1 MKKIGININSSKDF
15 HGEQLYE
22 IIEKL
27 QQVFHDVHFEI
38 FKDSMGLDG
47 ERAENLNF
55 IIVFGGDGTILRTA
69 RSLGKN
75 DIPILGINIGNLG
88 FLTNAEIGD
97 FDDIIGELYRDSYEI
112 EERTMLNCK
121 IKDGETDEFIALN
134 DIVIAKGTLSRIVEF
149 SISIDNK
156 FYTNFTADGIIIST
170 PTGSTAYN
178 LSAGGPIIHPELDV
192 VAITPICPHTL
203 SMRTMVVSANKEI
216 VLKLKGKNESI
227 FLTVDG
233 QNVYQLSED
242 DEIIVTNNEKRCK
255 VLRLLNNDYFDI
267 LRRKIMH
274 KNNFMKVIKNE
285 R

>member
-1 MKKIGININSSKDF
+1 MKKIGININSSKDLQS
-15 HGEQLYE
+15 EQLNE

-27 QQVFHDVHFEI
+27 KHVFRDVHVEM
-38 FKDSMGLDG
+38 FKDSIDLDG
-47 ERAENLNF
+47 KRAESLDF
-55 IIVFGGDGTILRTA
+55 IIVLGGDGTILRTA

-97 FDDIIGELYRDSYEI
+97 FDDIIGELHRDSYEI
-112 EERTMLNCK
+112 EERIMLNCK
-121 IKDGETDEFIALN
+121 IKDRETEAFMALN
-134 DIVIAKGTLSRIVEF
+134 DIVVAKGTLSRIVEF

-156 FYTNFTADGIIIST
+156 LYTNFTADGIIVST

-178 LSAGGPIIHPELDV
+178 LSAGGPIIHPELEV

-203 SMRTMVVSANKEI
+203 SMRTMVVSADKDV
-216 VLKLKGKNESI
+216 VLRLKGKNESI

-233 QNVYQLSED
+233 QNVYELSEE
-242 DEIIVTNNEKRCK
+242 DEIIITKNEKRCK
-255 VLRLLNNDYFDI
+255 VIRLLNNDYFDI

-274 KNNFMKVIKNE
+274 KNIL
-285 R
+285 

>member
-1 MKKIGININSSKDF
+1 MKRIGININSSKDI
-15 HGEQLYE
+15 HGDQLNE

-27 QQVFHDVHFEI
+27 KQVFHDVHFEI
-38 FKDSMGLDG
+38 FKDSMDLNT

-112 EERTMLNCK
+112 EERIMLNCK
-121 IKDGETDEFIALN
+121 IKDGKSDEFIALN
-134 DIVIAKGTLSRIVEF
+134 DIVAAKGTLSRIVEF

-192 VAITPICPHTL
+192 VAITPICPHTM

-216 VLKLKGKNESI
+216 SLKLKGQNESI

-233 QNVYQLSED
+233 QNVYELSEE
-242 DEIIVTNNEKRCK
+242 DEIIVTKSEKRCK

-274 KNNFMKVIKNE
+274 KNNFMKVRKNE
-285 R
+285 G